1 MSRKGA
7 PLGVYLL
14 SIVSCQVP
22 SVFIFLDIKAN
33 PDPVSRAG
41 ILRQFQLFCC
51 WETTSPGLFPFSSL
65 GWVRLWMLHPYDH
78 SDPED
83 WAMALRIIPLTP
95 NVHLVMANLPEDS
108 EEGKVDYV
116 LLD

>member
-14 SIVSCQVP
+14 SIVSCRVP

-33 PDPVSRAG
+33 PNPVSRAG

-65 GWVRLWMLHPYDH
+65 GWVRLWMLHP
-78 SDPED
+78 
-83 WAMALRIIPLTP
+83 LTP
-95 NVHLVMANLPEDS
+95 NIHLVMANLPEDS
-108 EEGKVDYV
+108 EDGEVDYV